1 MADIDKALPNE
12 PRKEFEI
19 PGEEEIQEQVIEE
32 VSEQQDAQ
40 GPVEVQENEDGSV
53 DISLDPEAATPEG
66 GDEHYANLAEFLPD
80 DVLGSLGSDLN
91 QKYMDYSMSRKDWE
105 QAYTKG
111 LDLLGFKY
119 DNRTEPFQGASG
131 ATHPVLAEAVTQFQA
146 LAYKELLPAD
156 GPVRTQIIGL
166 QTPDKVQ
173 QATRVKD
180 FMNYQIMD
188 QMKEYE
194 PEFDSMLFHL
204 PLAGSTFKKVY
215 YDEVEGRAVS
225 KFVPADDLVVPY
237 TATSLDDAEAVIHKV
252 KISENELRKQQIAGF
267 YRDIDLSAPQDKETD
282 VEKKERELEGV
293 SKTKN
298 DDLYTL
304 LECHVNLDIEGFE
317 DVNPETG
324 EPSGIKLPYIVT
336 LEEGSREILSIKRNY
351 EVGDPNKNKVQY
363 FVHFKFLPGLGFY
376 GFGLIHMIGGLSRTA
391 TAALRQLLD
400 AGTLSNLPAGFKM
413 RGIRIRDDAQSIQP
427 GEFRDV
433 DAPGGNLRDS
443 FMMLPFKEPS
453 QTLLSLMGVVVSAGQ
468 RFASIA
474 DLQVGDC
481 NQQAAVGTT
490 VALLERGSRTM
501 SAIHKRIYSAL
512 KNEFKLMAR
521 VFKLYL
527 PQEYPY
533 DVVGGQRMIKQ
544 TDFDDRVDILP
555 VADPNIFSQT
565 QRISLAQTELQLAS
579 SNPQMHN
586 LYQAY
591 RNMYE
596 ALGVKNI
603 DSVLIKPMQPMP
615 KDPALEHIDALA
627 SKQFQAFPGQDHRAH
642 ITSHLNFMATNIARN
657 NPMVMASLEKNIFE
671 HISLMAQEQVEIEFR
686 DELIQIQQMQAA
698 MQQNPMMAQQMQIQL
713 KMLTEKI
720 EGRKA
725 VLIAEM
731 MEEFMNEEK
740 KITSQ
745 FDNDPI
751 AKLRSRELDL
761 RAMENDRKER
771 EGKERMDLDKMKAM
785 MNQSNQDEKLDQNE
799 ELAKLR
805 ADTSIEKTI
814 LSKTIPNVDSMM
826 KNSAPTMPKVKIFRG
841 GNE

>member
-1 MADIDKALPNE
+1 MADNTIDKALPNE
-12 PRKEFEI
+12 PRKEVTL
-19 PGEEEIQEQVIEE
+19 PGQEEIQETLVEE
-32 VSEQQDAQ
+32 VSEELEKPED
-40 GPVEVQENEDGSV
+40 VETIQNEDGSV
-53 DISLDPEAATPEG
+53 DINFDPNAASREG
-66 GDEHYANLAEFLPD
+66 GDDHYANLAEFLPE

-105 QAYTKG
+105 KTYTQG

-131 ATHPVLAEAVTQFQA
+131 ATHPVLAEAVTQFQS

-156 GPVRTQIIGL
+156 GPVRTQILGL

-173 QATRVKD
+173 QASRVKD

-215 YDEVEGRAVS
+215 FDEVEGRAVS

-237 TATSLDDAEAVIHKV
+237 TATSLDDAEAIIHKV
-252 KISENELRKQQIAGF
+252 KISENELRKQQVAGF
-267 YRDIDLSAPQDKETD
+267 YRDIDLASPQDKESD

-293 SKTKN
+293 TKTKN

-304 LECHVNLDIEGFE
+304 LECHVNLDLEGFE
-317 DVNPETG
+317 DTDPQTG
-324 EPSGIKLPYIVT
+324 EPSGIKIPYIVT
-336 LEEGSREILSIKRNY
+336 LEEGSREILSIRRNY
-351 EVGDPNKNKVQY
+351 EIGDPKKNKVQY

-453 QTLLSLMGVVVSAGQ
+453 ATLLQLMGVVVGAGQ

-474 DLQVGDC
+474 DLQVGDG

-544 TDFDDRVDILP
+544 SDFDDRVDILP

-565 QRISLAQTELQLAS
+565 QRISLAQTELQLAT

-586 LYQAY
+586 MYQAY

-603 DSVLIKPMQPMP
+603 DSILVRPMQPTP

-627 SKQFQAFPGQDHRAH
+627 GRQFQAFPGQDHRAH
-642 ITSHLNFMATNIARN
+642 ITAHLNFMATNIARN

-671 HISLMAQEQVEIEFR
+671 HISLMSQEQIELEFR
-686 DELIQIQQMQAA
+686 DELVQLQQMQ
-698 MQQNPMMAQQMQIQL
+698 MMAQQNPQL
-713 KMLTEKI
+713 QQQLMMLQQKI
-720 EGRKA
+720 EARKA
-725 VLIAEM
+725 QLIAEM
-731 MEEFMNEEK
+731 MEEFMQEEK

-761 RAMENDRKER
+761 RAMENDRKAKDADER
-771 EGKERMDLDKMKAM
+771 LNLDKMRAM
-785 MNQSNQDEKLDQNE
+785 MNQMNQEDKLQQNE
-799 ELAKLR
+799 ELANLR
-805 ADTSIEKTI
+805 ADTSIEKTV
-814 LSKTIPNVDSMM
+814 LSKTLPNAKDMM
-826 KNSAPTMPKVKIFRG
+826 PNIKIMRG
-841 GNE
+841 GD